1 MMLWTVRPVPPPR
14 IALQSRHNAPPQ
26 QPTPSNL
33 SHSPRIDILTTVLP
47 SSHPTLQTLTILT
60 DSLYLVKCLTEYV
73 PIWERNGYRDSKG
86 QYVENSEELA
96 DLASMVLH
104 FERVGVRVAFWLVG
118 SSASMFTLPQHPLI
132 LAGFSNV
139 VS

>member
-1 MMLWTVRPVPPPR
+1 
-14 IALQSRHNAPPQ
+14 
-26 QPTPSNL
+26 
-33 SHSPRIDILTTVLP
+33 ILTTIIP
-47 SSHPTLQTLTILT
+47 TSHPTLHTLTILT
-60 DSLYLVKCLTEYV
+60 DSLYLLKCLTEYV

-118 SSASMFTLPQHPLI
+118 SAANKDARKLASEAVEETRKVGEDGDVPSAEVEI
-132 LAGFSNV
+132 LDMKGLEGDMKDLELELERGSVNF
-139 VS
+139 

>member
-1 MMLWTVRPVPPPR
+1 MTC
-14 IALQSRHNAPPQ
+14 SH
-26 QPTPSNL
+26 TPS
-33 SHSPRIDILTTVLP
+33 PPTDILTTIIP
-47 SSHPTLQTLTILT
+47 TSHPTLHTLTILT
-60 DSLYLVKCLTEYV
+60 DSLYLLKCLTEYV

-118 SSASMFTLPQHPLI
+118 SAASMSTIFNT
-132 LAGFSNV
+132 FSLD
-139 VS
+139 S